1 MRPSRPSPRSA
12 KGSWTS
18 ASPGSSGLG
27 RAALK
32 DLAARHGIRPSKA
45 LGQSFLA
52 DPNLARA
59 IVADAGIE
67 ERDRVLEV
75 GPGLGSLTVAL
86 AATGAEVLA
95 VELDRAVVPA
105 LREVLA
111 PFPRV
116 RIEVGDALRMDWDA
130 ALSAGDWTMV
140 SNLPYNVAVPLLVD
154 MLDRAPR
161 IGEYLVMVQREV
173 GERLTA
179 QPGDDAYG
187 AASVRVAYRARAT
200 LLRRVPPDVFW
211 PRPKVESVMVRI
223 TPRPA
228 PVDADRAALFR
239 VVDEGFAERRKTMGN
254 ALRRLGLDGPSAAR
268 VLRDNGLEPD
278 VRAERLGLPEFARIA
293 EALRREGVLA

>member
-1 MRPSRPSPRSA
+1 MRHSRPSRRSA

-18 ASPGSSGLG
+18 ASPGSPGLG

-32 DLAARHGIRPSKA
+32 DLAARHGIHPSKA

-59 IVADAGIE
+59 IVADAGIGE
-67 ERDRVLEV
+67 GDRALEV

-86 AATGAEVLA
+86 AATGAHVLA
-95 VELDRAVVPA
+95 VELDRTLVPA

-111 PFPRV
+111 PHRLV
-116 RIEVGDALRMDWDA
+116 RLEVGDALKMDWDA
-130 ALSAGDWTMV
+130 VLPAGDWTMV

-154 MLDRAPR
+154 MLNRAPR
-161 IGEYLVMVQREV
+161 ITEYLVMVQREV

-187 AASVRVAYRARAT
+187 AASVRVAYRARAE
-200 LLRRVPPDVFW
+200 LVRRVPADVFW
-211 PRPKVESVMVRI
+211 PRPKVESVTVRL

-254 ALRRLGLDGPSAAR
+254 ALRRLGLDASSAAR
-268 VLRDNGLEPD
+268 VLSESRVEPD
-278 VRAERLGLPEFARIA
+278 IRAERLGLPEFARIA
-293 EALRREGVLA
+293 ETLRREGVLR

>member
-1 MRPSRPSPRSA
+1 M
-12 KGSWTS
+12 
-18 ASPGSSGLG
+18 
-27 RAALK
+27 
-32 DLAARHGIRPSKA
+32 
-45 LGQSFLA
+45 
-52 DPNLARA
+52 
-59 IVADAGIE
+59 ADAGIE
-67 ERDRVLEV
+67 EGDRVLEV

-95 VELDRAVVPA
+95 VELDRALLPA
-105 LREVLA
+105 LEEVLA

-116 RIEVGDALRMDWDA
+116 RLEVGDALRMDWEA
-130 ALSAGDWTMV
+130 ALPGGEWTMV

-161 IGEYLVMVQREV
+161 ISEYLVMVQREV

-179 QPGDDAYG
+179 QPGEDAYG
-187 AASVRVAYRARAT
+187 AASVRVAYRARAE
-200 LLRRVPPDVFW
+200 LVRRVPADVFW
-211 PRPKVESVMVRI
+211 PRPKVESVTVRL

-228 PVDADRAALFR
+228 PVDVDRAALFR
-239 VVDEGFAERRKTMGN
+239 VVDEGFAERRKTMRN
-254 ALRRLGLDGPSAAR
+254 ALRRLGLDGPSAER